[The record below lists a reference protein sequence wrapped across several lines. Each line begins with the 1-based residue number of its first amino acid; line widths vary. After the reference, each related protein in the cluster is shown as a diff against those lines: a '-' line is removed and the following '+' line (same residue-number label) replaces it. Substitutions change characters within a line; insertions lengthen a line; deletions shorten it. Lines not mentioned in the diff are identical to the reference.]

1 MTFAASGNTFTV
13 LSTASRRDAFPDVT
27 QLAPARDTVHVG
39 QHLDAR
45 QSNELVIIALPRRFD
60 KAPDTE
66 RPLGAPVLVC
76 LAQGIEVG
84 IVRDTAGVQDR
95 PLACQNLPRG
105 NAVFALH
112 VGAGDARCGRAGG
125 VSDRSNLWFRL
136 FHGDCPVLRGTTFQ
150 EAPSDRRIV
159 VLFADRLAV
168 SYVDVS
174 GMTSR

>member
-1 MTFAASGNTFTV
+1 MVWLQGLAVV
-13 LSTASRRDAFPDVT
+13 LPGKEAILAEEIVQRQVGREPVLAVDHDVRRFRQHLHLAEYRSRRDAFPDVI

-39 QHLDAR
+39 QYLDAR

-95 PLACQNLPRG
+95 PLARQNLPRG
-105 NAVFALH
+105 NAVFPPH
-112 VGAGDARCGRAGG
+112 IGAGDARCGRAGSVRVG
-125 VSDRSNLWFRL
+125 SNL
-136 FHGDCPVLRGTTFQ
+136 
-150 EAPSDRRIV
+150 
-159 VLFADRLAV
+159 
-168 SYVDVS
+168 
-174 GMTSR
+174 